1 MNVTVARQ
9 MIGAEILKV
18 RRNRSVMAF
27 ALLLTVGVVVL
38 MYGYVALNH
47 ASNPLHTDP
56 AGGTLGMH
64 RGIRDLGEFFGM
76 LAAVLIGA
84 EVGTADLSSRVF
96 RDLVSTGRPR
106 LALFGVRLPAA
117 AIVTL
122 CLSAVAYALV
132 LLATFVFADGTPTP
146 GLGLILQG
154 AAWIALANVVV
165 TALAVGV
172 GSLTGSRALTLT
184 AVIGWQA
191 ILTNVLVNVS
201 SLGSVRDALL
211 TPALSN
217 LEPLNPGSSDTPVIM
232 ATGLALLVIC
242 AWLVIPQLLGAWR
255 TQTRDA

>member
-1 MNVTVARQ
+1 MTLTVFRQ
-9 MIGAEILKV
+9 MVGAEILKV

-38 MYGYVALNH
+38 LYGYVAIQH
-47 ASNPLHTDP
+47 SSNPLQNEP

-84 EVGTADLSSRVF
+84 EVGTADLSSGVF
-96 RDLVSTGRPR
+96 RDLVTTGRSR

-122 CLSAVAYALV
+122 CLSAVAYAVV
-132 LLATFVFADGTPTP
+132 LIATFVFADGTPTP

-165 TALAVGV
+165 VALSVGV

-191 ILTNVLVNVS
+191 ILTNILVNVS
-201 SLGSVRDALL
+201 SLGSARDALL
-211 TPALSN
+211 TPALTN
-217 LEPLNPGSSDTPVIM
+217 LEPATFGSGDNSVIM
-232 ATGLALLVIC
+232 ATGIAVVVTG
-242 AWLVIPQLLGAWR
+242 AWLIIPQLMGAWR
-255 TQTRDA
+255 TRTRDA

>member
-1 MNVTVARQ
+1 MTFTVARQ

-27 ALLLTVGVVVL
+27 ALFLTSGVIVL
-38 MYGYVALNH
+38 VYGYVAIKH
-47 ASNPLHTDP
+47 ASNPLRNQP
-56 AGGTLGMH
+56 AGGTVGLH

-84 EVGTADLSSRVF
+84 EVGTADLSSGVF
-96 RDLVSTGRPR
+96 RDLVTTGRSR

-132 LLATFVFADGTPTP
+132 LVATFAFAGGTPTP
-146 GLGLILQG
+146 GISLILQG
-154 AAWIALANVVV
+154 AGWIALANVVV
-165 TALAVGV
+165 TAVAVGI
-172 GSLTGSRALTLT
+172 GSITGSRALTLT

-191 ILTNVLVNVS
+191 ILTNLLVNVS
-201 SLGSVRDALL
+201 SLGSVRDVLL

-217 LEPLNPGSSDTPVIM
+217 LEPLNLGSSDNPVIM
-232 ATGLALLVIC
+232 ATGVAVVVIC
-242 AWLVIPQLLGAWR
+242 AWLAIPQLVGAWR
-255 TQTRDA
+255 TRTRDA

>member
-1 MNVTVARQ
+1 MTLTVARQ

-27 ALLLTVGVVVL
+27 ALLLTVGVIVL
-38 MYGYVALNH
+38 MYGYVAVQH
-47 ASNPLHTDP
+47 ASNPVQHEP
-56 AGGTLGMH
+56 AGGILGMH

-84 EVGTADLSSRVF
+84 EVGTADLSSGVF
-96 RDLVSTGRPR
+96 RDLVSTGRSR

-122 CLSAVAYALV
+122 CMSAAAYALV
-132 LLATFVFADGTPTP
+132 VVATFVFADGTPTP
-146 GLGLILQG
+146 DLGLILQG
-154 AAWIALANVVV
+154 AGWIALANVVV
-165 TALAVGV
+165 TAVAVGV

-191 ILTNVLVNVS
+191 ILTNILVDVS
-201 SLGSVRDALL
+201 SLGSARDALL

-217 LEPLNPGSSDTPVIM
+217 LEPLTLGSSDTPVLM
-232 ATGLALLVIC
+232 ATGLAVAVTC
-242 AWLVIPQLLGAWR
+242 AWLVIPQLMGAWR
-255 TQTRDA
+255 TRARDA

>member
-1 MNVTVARQ
+1 MTLTVARQ

-27 ALLLTVGVVVL
+27 ALLLTVGVIVTI
-38 MYGYVALNH
+38 YGYVAIRH
-47 ASNPLHTDP
+47 SSNPFQNEP
-56 AGGTLGMH
+56 AGGILGMH
-64 RGIRDLGEFFGM
+64 RGIRNLGEFFGM

-84 EVGTADLSSRVF
+84 EVGTSDVSSGVF
-96 RDLVSTGRPR
+96 RDLVSTGRSR

-122 CLSAVAYALV
+122 CLTGAAYVLV
-132 LLATFVFADGTPTP
+132 LVATFVFADGTPTP

-165 TALAVGV
+165 TAVAVGV

-191 ILTNVLVNVS
+191 ILTNVLVDAS
-201 SLGSVRDALL
+201 SLGSARDALL

-217 LEPLNPGSSDTPVIM
+217 LAPLNLGSSDNPVSM
-232 ATGLALLVIC
+232 ATGIAVAVIC
-242 AWLVIPQLLGAWR
+242 AWLIVPQLAGAWR
-255 TQTRDA
+255 TRTQDA

>member
-1 MNVTVARQ
+1 MTLTVARQ

-27 ALLLTVGVVVL
+27 GLLLTVGVVVL
-38 MYGYVALNH
+38 LYGYVAIKH
-47 ASNPLHTDP
+47 SSNPLQHEP
-56 AGGTLGMH
+56 AGGILGMH

-84 EVGTADLSSRVF
+84 EVGTADLSSGVF
-96 RDLVSTGRPR
+96 RDLVSTGRSR

-122 CLSAVAYALV
+122 CMTGAAYAVV
-132 LLATFVFADGTPTP
+132 LLATFVFADASPTP
-146 GLGLILQG
+146 SLGLILQG
-154 AAWIALANVVV
+154 AGWIALANVAV
-165 TALAVGV
+165 TAVAVGV

-191 ILTNVLVNVS
+191 ILTNILVNVS
-201 SLGSVRDALL
+201 SLGAVRDALL

-217 LEPLNPGSSDTPVIM
+217 LEPLNFGSSDDPVVM
-232 ATGLALLVIC
+232 ATGGAVAVIC
-242 AWLVIPQLLGAWR
+242 AWLVIPQLVGVWR
-255 TQTRDA
+255 TRTRDA

>member
-1 MNVTVARQ
+1 MTFTVARQ

-27 ALLLTVGVVVL
+27 ALFLTSGVIVL
-38 MYGYVALNH
+38 VYGYVAIKH
-47 ASNPLHTDP
+47 ASNPLQNQP
-56 AGGTLGMH
+56 AGGTVGLH

-84 EVGTADLSSRVF
+84 EVGTADLSSGVF
-96 RDLVSTGRPR
+96 RDLVTTGRSR

-132 LLATFVFADGTPTP
+132 LVATFAFAGGTPTP
-146 GLGLILQG
+146 GIGLILQG
-154 AAWIALANVVV
+154 AGWIALANVVV
-165 TALAVGV
+165 TAVAVGI
-172 GSLTGSRALTLT
+172 GSITGSRALTLT

-191 ILTNVLVNVS
+191 ILTNLLVNVS
-201 SLGSVRDALL
+201 SLGSVRDMLL

-217 LEPLNPGSSDTPVIM
+217 LEPLNLGSSDNPVIM
-232 ATGLALLVIC
+232 ATGVAVVVIC
-242 AWLVIPQLLGAWR
+242 AWLAIPQLVGAWR
-255 TQTRDA
+255 TRTRDA

>member
-1 MNVTVARQ
+1 MTLTVARQ

-18 RRNRSVMAF
+18 RRNRGVMGF

-38 MYGYVALNH
+38 LYGYVAIQH
-47 ASNPLHTDP
+47 SSNPFQNEP

-84 EVGTADLSSRVF
+84 EVGTADLSSGVF
-96 RDLVSTGRPR
+96 RDLVTTGRSR

-122 CLSAVAYALV
+122 CLSAAAYALV
-132 LLATFVFADGTPTP
+132 LVATFVFADGTPTP

-154 AAWIALANVVV
+154 AGWIALANVVV
-165 TALAVGV
+165 VALAVGV

-191 ILTNVLVNVS
+191 IVTNLLVNVS
-201 SLGSVRDALL
+201 SLGSARNALL
-211 TPALSN
+211 TPALTQIM
-217 LEPLNPGSSDTPVIM
+217 PLNLGSSDHPVIM
-232 ATGLALLVIC
+232 ATGVAVVVIC
-242 AWLVIPQLLGAWR
+242 AWLVIPQLVGAWR
-255 TQTRDA
+255 TRTRDA